1 MRNYP
6 RPQLS
11 SQDAGP
17 NAGPDPMNRID
28 TRFAQLKSAGRKA
41 LVPFVT
47 AGDPSREATV
57 PVMHALVDAGADVIE
72 LGVPFSDPMADG
84 PTIQRSSERALAR
97 GVGIDYVF
105 GCVRTFRERDDATP
119 VVLMGYLNPVE
130 IRGPQRFARQAAEAG
145 VDGILLVDLP
155 PEEAA
160 EFRDA
165 FEAAG
170 VALILLASPTSSE
183 TRLSMLRSLARG
195 YLYYVS
201 FAGVTGA
208 ADRLDAHAAGER
220 LRAIRASTDV
230 PVVAGFGIRDA
241 ASAAA
246 MAVDADGVVVGSAL
260 VAALADAADPA
271 AAAHAFLAPLRAAL
285 DT

>member
-1 MRNYP
+1 M
-6 RPQLS
+6 S
-11 SQDAGP
+11 
-17 NAGPDPMNRID
+17 RID
-28 TRFAQLKSAGRKA
+28 TRFAQLKSARRKA

-47 AGDPSREATV
+47 AGDPSLDATV
-57 PVMHALVDAGADVIE
+57 PVMHALVEAGADVIE

-84 PTIQRSSERALAR
+84 PTIQRSSERAVAR
-97 GVGIDYVF
+97 GVGIDYVMR
-105 GCVRTFRERDDATP
+105 CVREFRERDAQTP
-119 VVLMGYLNPVE
+119 VVLMGYLTPVE
-130 IRGPQRFARQAAEAG
+130 IRGPAAFAKLAAEAG

-170 VALILLASPTSSE
+170 VALILLASPTSSA
-183 TRLSMLRSLARG
+183 TRVDMLRRLARG

-208 ADRLDAHAAGER
+208 ADRLDAGAAGER
-220 LRAIRASTDV
+220 LRAIRSGTDV
-230 PVVAGFGIRDA
+230 PVVAGFGIKDA

-246 MAVDADGVVVGSAL
+246 MAIDADGVVVGSAL
-260 VAALADAADPA
+260 VSAIADATDPA
-271 AAAHAFLAPLRAAL
+271 AAARAFLAPLRAAL
-285 DT
+285 DA